1 MERAL
6 LDKIKT
12 NYKTY
17 EEKIIHEMDDY
28 DYKHI
33 RYKVDFSIAI
43 YAATGKI
50 DFDFIQN
57 DIRKTDSA
65 VLLDDAIVSVLFD
78 FVDSEGGLKASEN
91 LLTNLEPRMFGKKIF
106 VSVVNS
112 SDVSD
117 KKEHAR
123 KLLNLLIYEIENN
136 LEDVAMSD

>member
-12 NYKTY
+12 NYKIY

-28 DYKHI
+28 EYKHI
-33 RYKVDFSIAI
+33 RYNVDFSIAI

-65 VLLDDAIVSVLFD
+65 ILLDDAIVSVLFD